1 MATTQIQF
9 LQRQRRDIEDEA
21 AKFSWVSKAAQ
32 ECLENGKPVTL
43 FVFNRDTK
51 SEYDDYDITEYIVQS
66 ITPLDRGRVLSVVA
80 KRDKNE
86 LQSFRFSLDCMSM
99 DPRVFVEWSKDEVVF
114 TLVHFNIF
122 RENLLDWAEGVE

>member
-9 LQRQRRDIEDEA
+9 LQKQRKDIENEA
-21 AKFSWVSKAAQ
+21 ETFLFASRTAQ

-51 SEYDDYDITEYIVQS
+51 SEYDDYDISEYIVTS
-66 ITPLDRGRVLSVVA
+66 VSPLDRGRILSVMA
-80 KRDKNE
+80 KREEHEFQNV
-86 LQSFRFSLDCMSM
+86 RFNIDCMSM
-99 DPRVFVEWSKDEVVF
+99 DPRVFVEWSKEEVVF

-122 RENLLDWAEGVE
+122 RENLIDWSEGVE